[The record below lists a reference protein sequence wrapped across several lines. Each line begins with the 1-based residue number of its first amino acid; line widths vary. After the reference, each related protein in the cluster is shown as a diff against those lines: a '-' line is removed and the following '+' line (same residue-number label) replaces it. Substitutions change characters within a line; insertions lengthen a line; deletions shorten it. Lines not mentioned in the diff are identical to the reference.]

1 MQCPCGCGDN
11 LELMLLQEVKPNWS
25 LKTQEHE
32 PPTLLPSVWR
42 QSGCRAH
49 FWLRDGHIHW
59 C

>member
-1 MQCPCGCGDN
+1 
-11 LELMLLQEVKPNWS
+11 MLLQEVKPNWS